1 MVIVKLIGGLG
12 NQMFQYAIGRN
23 LSIKNK
29 TSLYLDLSQLL
40 YRNETLN
47 YTFRNFELNVFDTP
61 FCIVKNSFLAKAYRK
76 IYNSIVPSQYI
87 TESNHFYNSSVID
100 LTGNIY
106 LDGYWQNEKYFK
118 GIDTTIRKD
127 FTFKNKPNEINK
139 EYIDRIKSTNAVSI
153 HFRRGDYIT
162 NSEARSY
169 QGICTEEYYLNA
181 IKHINQTVRSPHF
194 FIFSDDIDWV
204 KQNFPLRNNYSF
216 IEFNKGRY
224 SFEDMRLM
232 SLCKHNII
240 ANSSFSWWG
249 AWLNANKNKII
260 ISPTQ
265 WFTLAKTEIVPPEWI
280 KM

>member
-40 YRNETLN
+40 DRNETLN
-47 YTFRNFELNVFDTP
+47 YTFRDFELNVFDTH
-61 FCIVKNSFLAKAYRK
+61 FCIVKNSSLWKAYRK
-76 IYNSIVPSQYI
+76 IYNSIFPSQYI
-87 TESNHFYNSSVID
+87 TESNHFYNSSVLD

-127 FTFKNKPNEINK
+127 FTFKNKPNEINRQ
-139 EYIDRIKSTNAVSI
+139 YIDRIKSTNAVSI

-204 KQNFPLRNNYSF
+204 KQNFPLRNNYSL
-216 IEFNKGRY
+216 IDFNKGRY